1 MAPKYQ
7 ALVDDLEEG
16 IASGQFQRGQRL
28 PSQRD
33 LAVQYGVT
41 IATITRAIGEA
52 ARRGL
57 VVARPGSGTFV
68 RTAPDG
74 AAQLRPETEGADLR
88 LNSVPMPPGIW
99 AALADAMAGIAKEA
113 RPEEIFGYQPASGS
127 ARHRAMAAQWLRPRG
142 LEAPAERLILTH
154 GAQHALSACLAALTR
169 RGDTVLCEA
178 WTYQG
183 FHRLAAE
190 AGVVLRG
197 VAMDAEGMVPDDLA
211 RQVAATGAPLVLCS
225 PAVHNPTMITMPL
238 QRRRDLLAACRGS
251 SVLILEDD
259 VYGHL
264 AGDEI
269 PPLAALDPERAIYVT
284 GLSKAVAPAFRLGI
298 VQAPPRIRSAVQ
310 QALSVQHW
318 VAPSF
323 YAELLARLVESGAA
337 ATCRREHREEMRR
350 RLALATAALGPGRFA
365 PPALPS
371 YHLWLPVPEPW
382 RLDDVVRGL
391 ERRGVRVLP
400 STQFAVGGAELPPHI
415 RACLGALEPAA
426 LEPAFAAIGHLLT
439 EQPWAVDAII

>member
-7 ALVDDLEEG
+7 ALVAHLEEG
-16 IASGQFQRGQRL
+16 IASGLFQRGQRL
-28 PSQRD
+28 PPQRD
-33 LAVQYGVT
+33 LATQFGVT

-52 ARRGL
+52 SRRGL

-68 RTAPDG
+68 RAAPER
-74 AAQLRPETEGADLR
+74 AAPYRFEAEGADLR
-88 LNSVPMPPGIW
+88 LNSVPLPAGIR
-99 AALADAMAGIAKEA
+99 AALADAMAALGKEA

-127 ARHRAMAAQWLRPRG
+127 AHHRAMAARWLQPRG
-142 LEAPAERLILTH
+142 LETSADRLLLTH
-154 GAQHALSACLAALTR
+154 GAQHALSACLAAVTR
-169 RGDTVLCEA
+169 PGDTVLCEA

-197 VAMDAEGMVPDDLA
+197 VAMDADGMVPDDLA
-211 RQVAATGAPLVLCS
+211 RQLAATAAPLVLCS
-225 PAVHNPTMITMPL
+225 PAVHNPTMISMPL
-238 QRRRDLLAACRGS
+238 QRRRDLLAACRGTPA
-251 SVLILEDD
+251 LILEDD

-269 PPLAALDPERAIYVT
+269 PPLAALDPDRAIYVT

-298 VQAPPRIRSAVQ
+298 VQAPPRIRAAVQ
-310 QALSVQHW
+310 QALGVQHW
-318 VAPSF
+318 VAPNF

-337 ATCRREHREEMRR
+337 AICRREHREEMRR
-350 RLALATAALGPGRFA
+350 RIAVATAALGPRHVI

-382 RLDDVVRGL
+382 RLEDVVQGL

-439 EQPWAVDAII
+439 EQPWTLDAII